1 MVLLTT
7 DTVPCRSLELTHLA
21 YLTPYPLTITSPF
34 HLLSKLPV
42 TIVLL
47 SSKDFAILDS
57 LYKWY

>member
-21 YLTPYPLTITSPF
+21 NLTVYPLTITSLF
-34 HLLSKLPV
+34 HLLPKLLA
-42 TIVLL
+42 TTVLL

-57 LYKWY
+57 SYKWY